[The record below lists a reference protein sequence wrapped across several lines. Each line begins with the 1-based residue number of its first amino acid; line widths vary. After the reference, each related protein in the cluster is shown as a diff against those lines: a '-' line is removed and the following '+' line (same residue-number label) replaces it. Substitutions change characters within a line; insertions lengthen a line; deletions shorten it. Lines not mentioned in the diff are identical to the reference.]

1 MTTDA
6 HPTQL
11 PGSDVQT
18 ESAAPDTS
26 VSESATPAAP
36 EAPAQPVA
44 PTPTPVYAPPQ
55 ATVPQV
61 TLPQATV
68 PPAPAADASPAY
80 AAAQATASQPT
91 VSQPTVQYTSPYT
104 GSTPLA
110 QQAQQAQQ
118 LQQAPQPGG
127 YAVPPQG
134 GYAAP
139 PQAPYYAVPGHLDPE
154 PGKNSYG
161 FAIAS
166 FVIGIASILSAW
178 TFVAPIVGLVLG
190 ILALRRNT
198 KERTLA
204 LWGVWLNGAMLAFA
218 AVGLVLLIGLTSFG
232 FFAGAASYGF

>member
-44 PTPTPVYAPPQ
+44 ATPTPVYAPPQ
-55 ATVPQV
+55 AT
-61 TLPQATV
+61 A
-68 PPAPAADASPAY
+68 
-80 AAAQATASQPT
+80 
-91 VSQPTVQYTSPYT
+91 SQPTVQYTSPYT

-110 QQAQQAQQ
+110 QQAQQS
-118 LQQAPQPGG
+118 QQAPQPGG

-139 PQAPYYAVPGHLDPE
+139 PQAPYYAVPGHLDPA

-232 FFAGAASYGF
+232 LFAGAASYGF

>member
-6 HPTQL
+6 HTTQL
-11 PGSDVQT
+11 PGSDIQSENST
-18 ESAAPDTS
+18 PDTTA
-26 VSESATPAAP
+26 VPTPAPATADSAP
-36 EAPAQPVA
+36 EAPAATAA
-44 PTPTPVYAPPQ
+44 PAGPAAPAAYAAPQVSTPQVPSPQTSAQQ

-61 TLPQATV
+61 TLPQVTVPQATV
-68 PPAPAADASPAY
+68 P
-80 AAAQATASQPT
+80 QATVPQAAEPGAAPT
-91 VSQPTVQYTSPYT
+91 YAVPPT
-104 GSTPLA
+104 GSY
-110 QQAQQAQQ
+110 
-118 LQQAPQPGG
+118 G
-127 YAVPPQG
+127 VPPQG
-134 GYAAP
+134 GYAPTPQGGHPVP
-139 PQAPYYAVPGHLDPE
+139 PQAPQYAVPGPLDPT

-218 AVGLVLLIGLTSFG
+218 AVGLVLFIGLASFG
-232 FFAGAASYGF
+232 IFSSAVSYGF

>member
-44 PTPTPVYAPPQ
+44 ATPKPVYAPPQ

-61 TLPQATV
+61 TLPQVTV

-91 VSQPTVQYTSPYT
+91 VQYTSPYT

-118 LQQAPQPGG
+118 SQQAPQPGG

-139 PQAPYYAVPGHLDPE
+139 PQAPYYAVPGHLDPA

-232 FFAGAASYGF
+232 LFAGAASYGF

>member
-6 HPTQL
+6 HTTQL
-11 PGSDVQT
+11 PGSDIQSENST
-18 ESAAPDTS
+18 PDTTA
-26 VSESATPAAP
+26 VPTPAPATADSAPEVPTANAASAGPAAP
-36 EAPAQPVA
+36 AAYAAPQVSVPQVSVPQVTSPQAAAQ
-44 PTPTPVYAPPQ
+44 Q

-61 TLPQATV
+61 TLPQVAVPQAAAPGAAPTYAV
-68 PPAPAADASPAY
+68 PP
-80 AAAQATASQPT
+80 
-91 VSQPTVQYTSPYT
+91 T
-104 GSTPLA
+104 GSY
-110 QQAQQAQQ
+110 
-118 LQQAPQPGG
+118 G
-127 YAVPPQG
+127 VPPQG
-134 GYAAP
+134 GYAPTPQGGHPVP
-139 PQAPYYAVPGHLDPE
+139 PQAPQYAVPGPLDPT

-218 AVGLVLLIGLTSFG
+218 AIGLVLFIGLASFG
-232 FFAGAASYGF
+232 IFSSAVSYGF

>member
-18 ESAAPDTS
+18 ESAAPET
-26 VSESATPAAP
+26 
-36 EAPAQPVA
+36 PAQPVA

-55 ATVPQV
+55 AT
-61 TLPQATV
+61 A
-68 PPAPAADASPAY
+68 
-80 AAAQATASQPT
+80 
-91 VSQPTVQYTSPYT
+91 SQPTVQYTSPYT

-118 LQQAPQPGG
+118 SQQAPQPGG

-139 PQAPYYAVPGHLDPE
+139 PQAPYYAVPGHLDPA

-232 FFAGAASYGF
+232 LFAGAASYGF